1 MVAPQTGELRSSWRS
16 TSQSG
21 GVEIVSDLAV
31 ESTPDVAAAAD
42 QAARGQVVYITE
54 HGNRVAGIVP
64 VELAAILER
73 ITSDELD
80 QLAAAADLAGLSN
93 AAVLMEDLAD
103 RESVLE
109 SRAEPGTPVSW
120 KQLNAEASRSPR
132 VVTWRE
138 KASKH
143 FGLLDNPVKE
153 RITETI
159 NKLAENPQP
168 PGMKPVIGL
177 PGVFRVREGHWRILY
192 SLDDDRRTIW
202 IEDVR
207 HRRRVRGTH

>member
-1 MVAPQTGELRSSWRS
+1 
-16 TSQSG
+16 
-21 GVEIVSDLAV
+21 VEIMSDLAV

-42 QAARGQVVYITE
+42 QAARGKVVYITE

-103 RESVLE
+103 REGVLE
-109 SRAEPGTPVSW
+109 SRAEPGAPVSW
-120 KQLNAEASRSPR
+120 GQVTAEAGQSPR

-143 FGLLDNPVKE
+143 FGQLDNPAKE
-153 RITETI
+153 RITGTI
-159 NKLAENPQP
+159 NHLAENPQP

-192 SLDDDRRTIW
+192 SLDDDRGTLW

-207 HRRRVRGTH
+207 HRRRVRGSH

>member
-1 MVAPQTGELRSSWRS
+1 M
-16 TSQSG
+16 
-21 GVEIVSDLAV
+21 SDLAV

-64 VELAAILER
+64 VELAAILDR

-80 QLAAAADLAGLSN
+80 QLAAAADLAGLAN

-103 RESVLE
+103 REGVLE
-109 SRAEPGTPVSW
+109 SRAEPGAPVSW
-120 KQLNAEASRSPR
+120 EQLSAEASQSPL

-143 FGLLDNPVKE
+143 FGQLDNPVKE
-153 RITETI
+153 RITEAV
-159 NKLAENPQP
+159 NHLAENPQP
-168 PGMKPVIGL
+168 PRMKPVIGL
-177 PGVFRVREGHWRILY
+177 PGVFRVREGHWRVLY
-192 SLDDDRRTIW
+192 SVDDDRRTIW

-207 HRRRVRGTH
+207 HRRRVRASH